1 ILSGAAKDLRGLGGS
16 WLAWV
21 SRALESAGGSA
32 SSMLNLAEGVEVRL
46 TVNLLDAETGPTA
59 EQPRTVLPLPADDSF
74 PLLAPVGAER
84 GTGLHRFSVTQL
96 LNYSRCPRQY
106 YFDRVLHTPSEDQLS
121 VWNDA
126 DAPEPPANLTAT
138 LKGAVIH
145 RFCERFAEGDDVREL
160 LTKSFEEVLR
170 QRAAEFAER
179 ALEIDPEKAIRHL
192 LPLAENYVTS
202 DVRRR
207 IESAR
212 TQHSAL
218 SAQHSASTPHS
229 ALHTAH
235 SLMGVLSE
243 QRFRLR
249 RPLGILTGTID
260 KLLISSSEADDGM
273 NIEIID
279 FKTNRFRGLKRESE
293 ADPHLVIGK
302 QSAGDATQLSFGFLK
317 QGRGAHLDQE
327 PIVQSEI
334 RAAANDYQIQMQ
346 AYALA
351 ARELIP
357 EAGSVR
363 VTLHFLDPNVEVS
376 LPAELLE
383 ADACASAIDEAML
396 SIVSSSAPESFD
408 PKPADHCL
416 VCNFSD
422 LCEAGRRW
430 LGRARV

>member
-1 ILSGAAKDLRGLGGS
+1 
-16 WLAWV
+16 
-21 SRALESAGGSA
+21 
-32 SSMLNLAEGVEVRL
+32 
-46 TVNLLDAETGPTA
+46 
-59 EQPRTVLPLPADDSF
+59 
-74 PLLAPVGAER
+74 
-84 GTGLHRFSVTQL
+84 VTQL

-160 LTKSFEEVLR
+160 LTTSFEEVLR
-170 QRAAEFAER
+170 QRAAELAER
-179 ALEIDPEKAIRHL
+179 VLEIDPEKAIRNL
-192 LPLAENYVTS
+192 LPPAENYVTS

-212 TQHSAL
+212 AV
-218 SAQHSASTPHS
+218 TPHS
-229 ALHTAH
+229 ALRTPHFLT
-235 SLMGVLSE
+235 GVLSE

-260 KLLISSSEADDGM
+260 KLIVSSSEADGRL
-273 NIEIID
+273 NIELVD
-279 FKTNRFRGLKRESE
+279 FKTNRFRGLKRDAES
-293 ADPHLVIGK
+293 DTRLVMSK
-302 QSAGDATQLSFGFLK
+302 QLVGDGGQLSFGFLK
-317 QGRGAHLDQE
+317 QGRNAHPDQE
-327 PIVQSEI
+327 LHVQSEI
-334 RAAANDYQIQMQ
+334 RDAASDYQIQMQ

-383 ADACASAIDEAML
+383 ANACASAIDEAML
-396 SIVSSSAPESFD
+396 SIVSSSAPQSFD
-408 PKPADHCL
+408 PKPADHCR

-422 LCEAGRRW
+422 FCEAGRQW
-430 LGRARV
+430 LARAH

>member
-1 ILSGAAKDLRGLGGS
+1 
-16 WLAWV
+16 
-21 SRALESAGGSA
+21 
-32 SSMLNLAEGVEVRL
+32 LNVAEGVDVQL
-46 TVNLLDAETGPTA
+46 TVNLLDAEIGPSA
-59 EQPRTVLPLPADDSF
+59 EQTRTVLPLPRDDSF
-74 PLLAPVGAER
+74 PLLAPVEAER

-126 DAPEPPANLTAT
+126 DAPEPPASLTAT

-170 QRAAEFAER
+170 QRAAELAER
-179 ALEIDPEKAIRHL
+179 VLEIDPEKAIRNL

-212 TQHSAL
+212 VV
-218 SAQHSASTPHS
+218 TPHS
-229 ALHTAH
+229 ALRTPH
-235 SLMGVLSE
+235 SLTGVLSE

-260 KLLISSSEADDGM
+260 KLLISSSAADGRM

-279 FKTNRFRGLKRESE
+279 FKTNRFRGLKSESE
-293 ADPHLVIGK
+293 SNFAINK
-302 QSAGDATQLSFGFLK
+302 QSASDAAQLSFGFLT
-317 QGRGAHLDQE
+317 QGRGSHLDQE
-327 PIVQSEI
+327 VIVQSEVQ
-334 RAAANDYQIQMQ
+334 AAANDYQIQMQ

-351 ARELIP
+351 ARELIR
-357 EAGSVR
+357 EAGNVR

-376 LPAELLE
+376 LREELLGAE
-383 ADACASAIDEAML
+383 ACANANDEAMT

-408 PKPADHCL
+408 PKPDDHCL

-422 LCEAGRRW
+422 LCEAGRQW
-430 LGRARV
+430 LASAQV